1 MWRLRS
7 PRGLQQHTFYQS
19 GPGEAK
25 HIAAPAVT
33 PTHPGINC
41 IFISARYQSV
51 GPGIRCKMF
60 YIYHVFLASSVL
72 SGSLGLSIYHRS
84 LSTCFLL
91 LLIMRSVDTEISPA
105 PGPGTARGI
114 SENHSPSVT
123 REQSGA
129 GAGPD
134 NCGKSESQYK
144 VSRFG
149 TLEHKLCKSLNKQRF
164 YYCFI
169 SGLEVLQSRATSFTR
184 L

>member
-1 MWRLRS
+1 
-7 PRGLQQHTFYQS
+7 
-19 GPGEAK
+19 
-25 HIAAPAVT
+25 
-33 PTHPGINC
+33 
-41 IFISARYQSV
+41 
-51 GPGIRCKMF
+51 
-60 YIYHVFLASSVL
+60 
-72 SGSLGLSIYHRS
+72 
-84 LSTCFLL
+84 
-91 LLIMRSVDTEISPA
+91 MRSVDTEISPA

-123 REQSGA
+123 REQSGT

-169 SGLEVLQSRATSFTR
+169 SGLEVLKKLEQHLSQGCKCVNSLDISEIGFNVLQMRTWTIIVNNLRPNIFQQIRANISRG
-184 L
+184 